1 MVRATA
7 EDRVLHNTLA
17 VSENWR
23 IEGIERT
30 VEVKNTCPSGG
41 ILLLAE
47 RVRGQKADR
56 ARLVIGAMQ
65 KRRSRVY

>member
-7 EDRVLHNTLA
+7 EDRVLYSTLA

-47 RVRGQKADR
+47 RGP
-56 ARLVIGAMQ
+56 G
-65 KRRSRVY
+65 SES